1 MRELLNVAV
10 TNLGKY
16 NEGTLIYEWLK
27 LPASEE
33 EIQECFKKIGLNE
46 EYEEY
51 FITDYE
57 SDVGL
62 KCSEYTNLIT
72 LNEKMQELEEATNSD
87 YDKLEAVI
95 ERDYWREEQLD
106 DVIETMQSDEV
117 DFYKGI
123 TGAEYEE
130 EFIAGCYDLSFMK
143 QGWLSEYITIDYEA
157 MADNNDELYETD
169 KGVLVDRR

>member
-1 MRELLNVAV
+1 MGLLNVAV

-16 NEGTLIYEWLK
+16 VEGELIYEWLE

-57 SDVGL
+57 SDYGL
-62 KCSEYTNLIT
+62 KCGEYTNLKE
-72 LNEKMQELEEATNSD
+72 LNEKMEELDEATNGD

-106 DVIETMQSDEV
+106 EVIEVMQSDDV
-117 DFYKGI
+117 YFRKGM
-123 TGAEYEE
+123 TGAEYEQE
-130 EFIAGCYDLSFMK
+130 VTEDCNDLSFMK
-143 QGWLSEYITIDYEA
+143 QGWLSQYITIDYEA
-157 MADNNDELYETD
+157 MAEDDGNIYETSN
-169 KGVLVDRR
+169 GVLVDMRG

>member
-1 MRELLNVAV
+1 MGLLNVAV

-16 NEGTLIYEWLK
+16 NEGTLIYEWLE

-62 KCSEYTNLIT
+62 KCSEYTNLT
-72 LNEKMQELEEATNSD
+72 ELNEKMEELEEATNGD
-87 YDKLEAVI
+87 YDKLEAVV

-106 DVIETMQSDEV
+106 EVIETMQSDEV

-130 EFIAGCYDLSFMK
+130 NYVVDGCYDLSFMQ
-143 QGWLSEYITIDYEA
+143 QGWLSQYITIDYEA
-157 MADNNDELYETD
+157 MADNDNEIYETD
-169 KGVLVDRR
+169 NGVLVDRR

>member
-1 MRELLNVAV
+1 MELLNVFV

-16 NEGTLIYEWLK
+16 NEMELVGEYLK

-33 EIQECFKKIGLNE
+33 EMQECFKRIGLNE

-62 KCSEYTNLIT
+62 KCGEYENLKE
-72 LNEKMQELEEATNSD
+72 LNELIQNLEDATKGN

-95 ERDYWREEQLD
+95 ERDYVGNNLQHII
-106 DVIETMQSDEV
+106 DVMEDNEV
-117 DFYKGI
+117 DFCKGW
-123 TGAEYEE
+123 TAEEYVRDMVESS
-130 EFIAGCYDLSFMK
+130 YDLRFM
-143 QGWLSEYITIDYEA
+143 QEGWLSNYITIDYER
-157 MADNNDELYETD
+157 MAEEDNSLYETD
-169 KGVLVDRR
+169 KGVLVDRNY

>member
-1 MRELLNVAV
+1 MDLLNVAV

-16 NEGTLIYEWLK
+16 NESELIFEWLR

-33 EIQECFKKIGLNE
+33 EIQECFKKIGLND

-62 KCSEYTNLIT
+62 KCSEYTNLT
-72 LNEKMQELEEATNSD
+72 ELNESIQELEDATNGD

-95 ERDYWREEQLD
+95 ERDYVGNNLQHIIDVMED
-106 DVIETMQSDEV
+106 DDV

-123 TGAEYEE
+123 TAEDYLKEMVE
-130 EFIAGCYDLSFMK
+130 SSYNLDFMK
-143 QGWLSEYITIDYEA
+143 EGWLSQYITIDYES
-157 MADNNDELYETD
+157 MAEDDSEIYETN
-169 KGVLVDRR
+169 KGVLVDRS